1 MTQSDPSDSHSHL
14 PGAPESPSVAG
25 LSAIPAPPGAHSGA
39 ITPAFDAPDSY
50 ALGSDPPDSHPPDS
64 HPHDRASITVSIVL
78 VGIVLVLVLEIPS
91 RVFELE
97 PFGTPLTL
105 SITGARVVSL
115 LLVGLTCAG
124 AEAVMRVHPL
134 VRRRVIRYTF
144 PGWVLPALA
153 TMALTLVLPESP
165 GLFYWLLGL
174 AAGGAII
181 AWLMLAHYQLLSRQ
195 EENTTALQTG
205 QSIIAYLIGL
215 VFFVS
220 IYDTRLRSLVTA
232 TSVAAVSSL
241 IAISIL
247 SGSKHSLKQGIVYA
261 GVIGLLMGQMTWA
274 LNYWRANTLSVGV
287 LMMMIF
293 YVLVG
298 IAREH
303 MRATLNIRVLVEFLG
318 VAALGVWV
326 AIRFAPGN

>member
-1 MTQSDPSDSHSHL
+1 MTQSDSYPREPHRRDSHPSDSH
-14 PGAPESPSVAG
+14 A
-25 LSAIPAPPGAHSGA
+25 
-39 ITPAFDAPDSY
+39 
-50 ALGSDPPDSHPPDS
+50 PDS
-64 HPHDRASITVSIVL
+64 HPHDRASITVGIVL
-78 VGIVLVLVLEIPS
+78 VGIVLVLVLDIPS

-105 SITGARVVSL
+105 TITGTRVVSL

-134 VRRRVIRYTF
+134 VRRRAIRFTF

-153 TMALTLVLPESP
+153 TMALTLILPESP

-174 AAGGAII
+174 VTGGAVI
-181 AWLMLAHYQLLSRQ
+181 AWLMLVQYQLLSHQAEGR
-195 EENTTALQTG
+195 AVLQTG
-205 QSIIAYLIGL
+205 QSAIAYLIGL

-220 IYDTRLRSLVTA
+220 IYGTRLRSLVTA
-232 TSVAAVSSL
+232 TSVAAVSGL

-247 SGSKHSLKQGIVYA
+247 AGGEHSLRQGTVHA

-274 LNYWRANTLSVGV
+274 LNYWRANTSSIGV

-303 MRATLNIRVLVEFLG
+303 MRATLNSRVLVEFLG
-318 VAALGVWV
+318 VAALGVWI
-326 AIRFAPGN
+326 AIRFAPGR

>member
-1 MTQSDPSDSHSHL
+1 MTQSGSHL
-14 PGAPESPSVAG
+14 PDS
-25 LSAIPAPPGAHSGA
+25 H
-39 ITPAFDAPDSY
+39 APDSH
-50 ALGSDPPDSHPPDS
+50 APDS
-64 HPHDRASITVSIVL
+64 HPHDRASITVGIVL

-105 SITGARVVSL
+105 QITGAWVVSL
-115 LLVGLTCAG
+115 LLVALTCAG

-134 VRRRVIRYTF
+134 VRRRAIRYTF
-144 PGWVLPALA
+144 PGWVLPALG

-174 AAGGAII
+174 ASGGAII
-181 AWLMLAHYQLLSRQ
+181 AWLMLAHYQLLSHHG
-195 EENTTALQTG
+195 ESATALQTG
-205 QSIIAYLIGL
+205 QSVIAYLIAL

-220 IYDTRLRSLVTA
+220 IYETRLRSLVTA
-232 TSVAAVSSL
+232 TSVAAVAGL
-241 IAISIL
+241 IATSIL
-247 SGSKHSLKQGIVYA
+247 SGGRHSLRQGTVYA

-274 LNYWRANTLSVGV
+274 LNYWRANALSAGV

-303 MRATLNIRVLVEFLG
+303 MRATLNSRVLVEFLG
-318 VAALGVWV
+318 VAALGVWI
-326 AIRFAPGN
+326 AIRFAPAR